1 MEARTLG
8 DVPLP
13 RVTKMVFR
21 NNGTV
26 HPDNC
31 CQECQTTV
39 SAKLV
44 RVPLGVGIFGTGM
57 NAMELQFTLSDQP
70 PNIEY
75 DIKRTKSKSTWERV
89 RGKWTQLEFVPSGTP
104 DDATDADEC
113 LIPKNRI
120 IFSMDAPG
128 FPLLLPRQNGMRIKV
143 SEGSTTSA
151 DATDIVMRFSF
162 AECVL
167 ARDQKGGTPWKRIS
181 SYFLWHSVVWLTR
194 NAANEWVLDKKRS
207 RIQQG
212 GLSEGLLK
220 SVPST

>member
-1 MEARTLG
+1 MEPSALG

-21 NNGTV
+21 NMDTV

-31 CQECQTTV
+31 CQQCDVPV
-39 SAKLV
+39 SGKMV

-70 PNIEY
+70 TNVEY

-89 RGKWTQLEFVPSGTP
+89 RGKWKQLEFVPSGTP
-104 DDATDADEC
+104 DDDTNDDEC
-113 LIPKNRI
+113 LIPKNKT

-128 FPLLLPRQNGMRIKV
+128 YPFLLPHSDGLQLKLSG
-143 SEGSTTSA
+143 GTTTSV

-162 AECVL
+162 AECVV
-167 ARDQKGGTPWKRIS
+167 ARDKKAGTPWKRIS
-181 SYFLWHSVVWLTR
+181 AYFPWHSVMWLTR
-194 NAANEWVLDKKRS
+194 NAAKEWVLDKKRS
-207 RIQQG
+207 SIDQG
-212 GLSEGLLK
+212 GLEERLLK
-220 SVPST
+220 SAPST